1 MTTRLYC
8 LFICFFFIF
17 IVKNVNAQDI
27 HFSQFYS
34 TPLLQNPANAGFFNC
49 DYRLVANYR
58 NQWRSITVPYTTFH
72 ASGDIRRIRGKGSKQ
87 AIFGIGLDASVDK
100 AGDSKFT
107 TTQFGF
113 TASMH
118 KTLDK
123 FNHHY
128 FGGGLMLGM
137 GSANIDYTNLLF
149 SDQYVS
155 NLNFNQTNENI
166 DLSSLNYFD
175 LSGGVVYNFI
185 PPSFQNSF
193 TIGLALYHI
202 NKPIKSFLDDDSS
215 KVFRKLI
222 FNAGANLHASERFE
236 FYPKFQYSLQGKN
249 KEFIVGGFIRVD
261 LDKMQNSKYGIY
273 FGPWYRWK
281 DAWAIVT
288 RFDVD
293 QFSFAFSYDLN
304 VSELTEVTETKGGPE
319 LSIIYIGCIPHFNK
333 KQVFCPR
340 F

>member
-1 MTTRLYC
+1 MTSRIYF
-8 LFICFFFIF
+8 LFGCIVFFFIF
-17 IVKNVNAQDI
+17 KNVKAQDI

-72 ASGDIRRIRGKGSKQ
+72 ASGDIRRIRGKNKKNIIGL
-87 AIFGIGLDASVDK
+87 GLDASVDK

-107 TTQFGF
+107 TTQIGI
-113 TASMH
+113 AGSVH

-123 FNHHY
+123 FSHHY
-128 FGGGLMLGM
+128 FGGGVMLAM
-137 GSANIDYTNLLF
+137 NSANIDYTNLLF

-155 NLNFNQTNENI
+155 NLNFDPTQENI
-166 DLSSLNYFD
+166 ALSSLSFFD
-175 LSGGVVYNFI
+175 LSVGVAYNYI

-193 TIGLALYHI
+193 TLGAAIYHI
-202 NKPIKSFLDDDSS
+202 NKPIKSFLNDDSS
-215 KVFRKLI
+215 KVFRKLVL
-222 FNAGANLHASERFE
+222 NAGANLHASSRFE
-236 FYPKFQYSLQGKN
+236 FYPKFQYTLQGKN
-249 KEFIVGGFIRVD
+249 TEFVLGGFIRID
-261 LDKMQNSKYGIY
+261 LDKMQNSRYGVY

-319 LSIIYIGCIPHFNK
+319 LSLIYIGCIPHFNK